1 MSGSSACVIPDRWE
15 EGGMEIRFRK
25 SELSGWPENSTLTA
39 ASTLP
44 SYAGDMDVQPMG
56 ERIRALRV
64 ESGFSIRRLGEL
76 AGISHSFLRDI
87 ECGHRNP
94 TEPVLARIAGALGV
108 KVTDLREINPKLLL
122 ADLKRLLEKQPA
134 WSPAIK
140 RLVEVANDG
149 ILTPSSLL
157 KKIGREK

>member
-1 MSGSSACVIPDRWE
+1 
-15 EGGMEIRFRK
+15 
-25 SELSGWPENSTLTA
+25 
-39 ASTLP
+39 
-44 SYAGDMDVQPMG
+44 MDVKPLG

-64 ESGFSIRRLGEL
+64 EKGFSIRRLGEL

-94 TEPVLARIAGALGV
+94 TEPVLVRIAGALGV

-134 WSPAIK
+134 WCPAIK
-140 RLVEVANDG
+140 RLMVVANDG
-149 ILTPSSLL
+149 TLTPSSLL
-157 KKIGREK
+157 KKIGRGK

>member
-1 MSGSSACVIPDRWE
+1 MIGSSACVIPDRWE
-15 EGGMEIRFRK
+15 EGGMEDRFRK
-25 SELSGWPENSTLTA
+25 SELTGWPENSTLTA
-39 ASTLP
+39 GQPSQATREIWTL
-44 SYAGDMDVQPMG
+44 QPMG
-56 ERIRALRV
+56 EKIRALRV

-122 ADLKRLLEKQPA
+122 VGFEA
-134 WSPAIK
+134 S
-140 RLVEVANDG
+140 
-149 ILTPSSLL
+149 T
-157 KKIGREK
+157 

>member
-1 MSGSSACVIPDRWE
+1 
-15 EGGMEIRFRK
+15 MEDRFRK
-25 SELSGWPENSTLTA
+25 SALTGWPENSTLTA
-39 ASTLP
+39 GATIP
-44 SYAGDMDVQPMG
+44 SYAGNMDVKPMG
-56 ERIRALRV
+56 ERIRALRI

-108 KVTDLREINPKLLL
+108 KATDLREINPKVLLSS
-122 ADLKRLLEKQPA
+122 LKHLLEKQPA
-134 WSPAIK
+134 WCPAMK
-140 RLVEVANDG
+140 RLIERASDG
-149 ILTPSSLL
+149 TLTPSNLL